1 MRLHRLLRPALAATC
16 VVALAACGGSPTE
29 DGSSDGNATVSK
41 QERQA
46 QKVYDQINGL
56 SGQERTDKLVELA
69 EAEGE
74 LTIYTSNS
82 DIEDLVDVFED
93 TYDIDVSVY
102 RANSESVLQRVLQ
115 EQKANYFASDVL
127 ETNALELN
135 VANQEGFLYEYKSEL
150 RDAARPEAQAENW
163 TGTRFNVF
171 VIGWNTKLVKPG
183 EEPLSFEE
191 LADPKWKDK
200 VSMEVS
206 DVDWFTALYD
216 YYLAQGKT
224 KEEARDIFERVA
236 ANSQIA
242 KGHTTQGELLS
253 AGQFA
258 VTASSY
264 SHTIDKAANE
274 DGAPVA
280 WRTADGSA
288 AEPVVLR
295 PNGIGLMKNAAHPAA
310 AMLFVDFEL
319 TEGQAIFEEAFR
331 IGSLPTEE
339 DPLAGLEVITVPEEK
354 LLKNP
359 KPWDEM
365 YADIIQGG
373 EQLEDLEE

>member
-1 MRLHRLLRPALAATC
+1 MRHRRLLLPLLTAC
-16 VVALAACGGSPTE
+16 VLSLAACGGSPT
-29 DGSSDGNATVSK
+29 GSDSSSGDKPAVSK
-41 QERQA
+41 EERQA
-46 QKVYDQINGL
+46 KKVFDQLNGL
-56 SGQERTDKLVELA
+56 TGQERTDKLVELA

-74 LTIYTSNS
+74 LAIYTSNS
-82 DIEDLVDVFED
+82 DIYDLVDVFED

-102 RANSESVLQRVLQ
+102 RAGSESVIQRVLQ
-115 EQKANYFASDVL
+115 EQKANYFAHDVL

-135 VANQEGFLYEYKSEL
+135 VANKEGFLYEYKSEF
-150 RDAARPEAQAENW
+150 RDAARPEALADNW

-183 EEPLSFEE
+183 EEPKSFEE
-191 LADPKWKDK
+191 LADPKWAGK

-224 KEEARDIFERVA
+224 KEEARDIFARVA
-236 ANSQIA
+236 ANSKIA

-258 VTASSY
+258 VTVSSY

-280 WRTADGSA
+280 WRDASG
-288 AEPVVLR
+288 EPAQPLVLR
-295 PNGIGLMKNAAHPAA
+295 PNGVALMKNAKNPAA
-310 AMLFVDFEL
+310 ATLFVDFEL
-319 TEGQAIFEEAFR
+319 TEGQGIFEDAFR
-331 IGSLPTEE
+331 IGSLPTDE
-339 DPLAGLEVITVPEEK
+339 DPIEGLEVVAVPEKK
-354 LLKNP
+354 LLENP
-359 KPWDEM
+359 KPWDEL
-365 YADIIQGG
+365 YAEIVQGG
-373 EQLEDLEE
+373 ETVE